1 MRYYFADDRLVFK
14 IHIDGI
20 GNEVRGLNPEIM
32 AGIAVERTEMKI

>member
-1 MRYYFADDRLVFK
+1 MGYYFADDRLVFK

-32 AGIAVERTEMKI
+32 AGIAIKRAEMKI